1 MQDRLAVIGLKHRIS
16 PQHFQLMKIH
26 SVRCTGSP
34 QWTLLRKR
42 KANLFFSSTILG
54 LSVVKKEKK
63 KETYIFHGAHNSR
76 PSPNLFQTISGTR
89 NLGSFIT
96 LLFLMNEAH

>member
-26 SVRCTGSP
+26 NVRCTGSP

-63 KETYIFHGAHNSR
+63 KRHTFFMGLIIQDQAQIYFR
-76 PSPNLFQTISGTR
+76 
-89 NLGSFIT
+89 
-96 LLFLMNEAH
+96 LFLEQGTWDLLSPCSF